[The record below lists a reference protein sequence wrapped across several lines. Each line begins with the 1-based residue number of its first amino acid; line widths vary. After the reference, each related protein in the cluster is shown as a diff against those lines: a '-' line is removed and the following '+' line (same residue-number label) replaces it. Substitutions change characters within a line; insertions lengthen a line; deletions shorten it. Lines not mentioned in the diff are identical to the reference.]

1 MSSGLVTGGA
11 GFIGSHLVRA
21 LLERGDR
28 VRVLDNFSTGKRE
41 NLLGLGE
48 LIEVQEGDLRNPIQV
63 AEAVKGIDFVFHQA
77 AFVSV
82 PLSMLDPQTCF
93 DINVQGT
100 LNVLEAARDGGVQRV
115 VIASSAA
122 VYGEPEI
129 LPLTEATRLRPLS
142 PYAASKLVNEVYAGM
157 FTRAYGLPVVALRY
171 FNVYGPHQSPT
182 SDYAAAI
189 PIFIRR
195 LLDGQAPEVFGDG
208 LQRRDFVYVSDI
220 ARANLLAA
228 GASQAAGEVF
238 NICTGQEITLLDLLK
253 TLARIIPETP
263 APRFKPPRPGDI
275 HASLGDP
282 QRAAELLG
290 FSPQIPL
297 LQGLSETVSWLRTP
311 NESYNQ

>member
-1 MSSGLVTGGA
+1 MINSLVTGGA
-11 GFIGSHLVRA
+11 GFIGSYLVRA
-21 LLERGDR
+21 LLERGDH

-41 NLLGLGE
+41 NLLGLGGQLE
-48 LIEVQEGDLRNPIQV
+48 ILEGDLRNPIQV

-82 PLSMLDPQTCF
+82 PLSVLDPQTCF

-100 LNVLEAARDGGVQRV
+100 LNVLEAARDRGVQRV

-129 LPLTEATRLRPLS
+129 LPLTEATHPRPLS

-157 FTRAYGLPVVALRY
+157 FTHAYGLPVVALRY
-171 FNVYGPHQSPT
+171 FNVYGPHQSPK

-208 LQRRDFVYVSDI
+208 LQRRDFIYVSDI

-228 GASQAAGEVF
+228 SAPQAAGEVF
-238 NICTGQEITLLDLLK
+238 NICTGQETTLLDLLE
-253 TLARIIPETP
+253 TLAQIIPEAP

-275 HASLGDP
+275 HASLGEP
-282 QRAAELLG
+282 QRAAELLE

-297 LQGLSETVSWLRTP
+297 LQGLGETVSWLRTP
-311 NESYNQ
+311 D